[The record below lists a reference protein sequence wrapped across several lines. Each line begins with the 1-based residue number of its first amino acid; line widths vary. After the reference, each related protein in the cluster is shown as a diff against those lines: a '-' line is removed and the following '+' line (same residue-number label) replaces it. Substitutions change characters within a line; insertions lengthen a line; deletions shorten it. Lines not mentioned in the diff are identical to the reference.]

1 MKSNRL
7 VRFAFATLLAV
18 GLAACTETKTEV
30 VEVPTDRIVEVIPAC
45 STTYPSGACP
55 AGQSCFQGAC
65 VVTATLCGPSNFTGS
80 CQTGYSCYHGGC
92 IPTEVVPPPV
102 VDPLDPCDQMVNT
115 VQPVLGF
122 AAARPLGTGGV
133 PYTYDHDGD
142 AGTAPVDVP
151 YVQKVSLTVD
161 GLQFRDLNASGTLEK
176 YEDWRYGD
184 ICRAK
189 DLVTRMTVR
198 QKVGLMSESASIG
211 GGTTDGVMPQ
221 SAVNS
226 MAVDLRRQAL
236 IRFNAALTAAQYA
249 TYLNN
254 VQALVEGMPLGI
266 PFVIT
271 ADPVHGVGQSTNA
284 TTGVQTLSAT
294 ANVSHWPYPAGIGA
308 INDANLTFQ
317 FGDTVRRE
325 FRALGFR
332 WQLGPMADVAT
343 EPRWARVQNTFGEN
357 AHHVAKHV
365 KACIE
370 GYQGGRGGPGLREG
384 IAATMKHFPGAG
396 PNEDGM
402 DSHTAPG
409 KFNVFPGGMFE
420 YHSIPFK
427 AAIEAG
433 SASVMP
439 CYSIFKVPQWDP
451 EQVGAAHSDALIT
464 DYLKQTLGFDGM
476 ITGDWGAAGGSA
488 WGLEM
493 FTGAEKA
500 ASYVKAGS
508 HQLGSDSHV
517 RVQEAYDQG
526 LLNDAD
532 IDGAAVKI
540 LEMSFKLGI
549 FENPYSDPAAATAEV
564 RSQANMLAGFDAQK
578 KAIVLLR
585 NAGTANPGRL
595 PISQSRYTD
604 IAGGTTGAPDVGEFA
619 SDSDKDGQIEVFFDG
634 ITDSLAGT
642 DQYGTWLLDYDYKA
656 AGSGTPGTA
665 GFTLPIVQ
673 AASAVDADIAVVR
686 ITARK
691 GNYFGWDAGV
701 PLSFD
706 GVFPGTATDTNR
718 AAAVRDARR
727 VIDLFRIRDGYT
739 ASTGSAVAA
748 TNPNL
753 RIVLVVHMDR
763 PPIVKPWVNGLRTL
777 DETPGVPGS
786 YPMVSDEANV
796 NQTIVTT
803 STPTAKAG
811 VDTLLVEFGAYD
823 RAVLDFA
830 FRRNLITGWTY
841 GAARLPQEIPSTDA
855 AVMAQWEDVPGDSV
869 SPTFII
875 GAGSNL
881 PSN

>member
-1 MKSNRL
+1 MKSKRFTP
-7 VRFAFATLLAV
+7 FAFAAMLTL
-18 GLAACTETKTEV
+18 GLAACTETET
-30 VEVPTDRIVEVIPAC
+30 VPVDRIVEVIPAC
-45 STTYPSGACP
+45 SATHPTGACP
-55 AGQSCFQGAC
+55 AGESCFQGSC
-65 VVTATLCGPSNFTGS
+65 VVTASLCGPSNFSGT

-102 VDPLDPCDQMVNT
+102 IDPFDCDLMVNT
-115 VQPVLGF
+115 AQPVLGF
-122 AAARPLGTGGV
+122 AAGQPLGAGGV

-142 AGTAPVDVP
+142 SGTPVVDVP
-151 YVQKVSLTVD
+151 YVQKAAITVD

-176 YEDWRYGD
+176 YEDWRYSD

-198 QKVGLMSESASIG
+198 QKVGLMSEGSTIG
-211 GGTTDGVMPQ
+211 SGTTDGVMPQ
-221 SAVNS
+221 SAINS
-226 MAVDLRRQAL
+226 MAVDLRRQSL
-236 IRFNAALTAAQYA
+236 IRFSSALTAAQYA

-271 ADPVHGVGQSTNA
+271 ADPVHGIGQSTNA
-284 TTGVQTLSAT
+284 ATGVQTISAT
-294 ANVSHWPYPAGIGA
+294 ANVSHWPYPAGLGA
-308 INDANLTFQ
+308 INDINVTFQ
-317 FGDTVRRE
+317 YGDTVRRE
-325 FRALGFR
+325 FKALGFR
-332 WQLGPMADVAT
+332 WQLGPMADTAT

-357 AHHVAKHV
+357 AHHVAKHT

-370 GYQGGRGGPGLREG
+370 GFQAGRGGPGLREG

-402 DSHTAPG
+402 DSHRAPG

-433 SASVMP
+433 SAAVMP
-439 CYSIFKVPQWDP
+439 CYSIFKVPLWDP

-464 DYLKQTLGFDGM
+464 NYLKGTLGFDGM

-493 FTGAEKA
+493 FTNAEKA

-508 HQLGSDSHV
+508 HQLGSDSH
-517 RVQEAYDQG
+517 RNIQDAYDQG

-549 FENPYSDPAAATAEV
+549 FEDPYSDPAAATAEV

-585 NAGTANPGRL
+585 NAGSTNPGRL
-595 PISQSRYTD
+595 PISQSRYSD
-604 IAGGTTGAPDVGEFA
+604 KAGGTTGAPDVGEFA
-619 SDSDKDGQIEVFFDG
+619 SDSDGDGQIEVFFDG
-634 ITDSLAGT
+634 IADSLTGT
-642 DQYGTWLLDYDYKA
+642 DQYSTWLLDYDYTA
-656 AGSGTPGTA
+656 AGSGTPGAA

-673 AASAVDADIAVVR
+673 AADAATADIAVVR
-686 ITARK
+686 LTARK
-691 GNYFGWDAGV
+691 GTYFGLDAGV

-706 GVFPGTATDTNR
+706 KPFQGTQNDGGY
-718 AAAVRDARR
+718 AAAVKDAQK

-739 ASTGSAVAA
+739 DSDLNPVAA
-748 TNPNL
+748 VNPNL

-763 PPIVKPWVNGLRTL
+763 PPILKPFVNGLTTL
-777 DETPGVPGS
+777 DETPGAPGS
-786 YPMVSDEANV
+786 YPLVSDEANI

-803 STPTAKAG
+803 GGPGAHVGADTIL
-811 VDTLLVEFGAYD
+811 VDFGAYD
-823 RAVLDFA
+823 RAVLDFV
-830 FRRNLITGWTY
+830 FRKNLITGWTY
-841 GAARLPQEIPSTDA
+841 GAARLPQEIPSSDA
-855 AVMAQWEDVPGDSV
+855 ATEAQWEDVPGDSV
-869 SPTFII
+869 NPTFTI
-875 GAGSNL
+875 GSGSNL